1 MRGEFFGHTG
11 TELKMI
17 STKGFLRAAL
27 LSSAASACLF
37 TPHLAQAAAADQAVG
52 VEEVVVTG
60 SRIRRPDFTSAQPL
74 DVITSESIDQRGYTN
89 VADALNELP
98 TMGVPINPV
107 GDQGS
112 FGTGRQYVNLFN
124 LGTNRT
130 LTLVNGRRFV
140 SANVASIFT
149 GATAGSQVDLN
160 AIPTGLI
167 DRIETVQSGGS
178 AVYGSDAIA
187 GVVNIITKSRFEGL
201 EFDGQYGV
209 REKGGGEEYRARVM
223 AGHDFL
229 DGRLNVYGSYEY
241 DKTTAL
247 SNMDSKYLAQ
257 RPTFANNPANVTGS
271 DTIPA
276 NILYYFRT
284 VPETNL
290 GGLPFRTGGSALSGI
305 LTIADASG
313 NRVPAAF
320 DASGNLIPYNT
331 GQFIQASIAS
341 GGDGLNL
348 AALSSLIS
356 PVERHVVS
364 AFATYKLTDNI
375 RLKGEGFY
383 THLDSTE
390 PFNQPIFNAPLFGG
404 TSASLRMS
412 TSNPFLT
419 AQARAA
425 ILGQPTALP
434 ADTASPGDRIFF
446 LSRSSTD
453 IGSNKTHTVGE
464 TGRGVIS
471 LEGDLDLMGHA
482 FYWDASANYGKSWG
496 FFESP
501 NIDQTKFNF
510 AIDAVRDASGTIVCR
525 DATARANGCQP
536 LNLFGFGAPSQAAL
550 NYVNVHFQSDYTIE
564 EKDYVANFGG
574 DLINLPGGALR
585 GVVGAE
591 WRKESSQFTPNDPQR
606 LGVGRS
612 AAITALNG
620 SYTSKEYYAEATL
633 PVFGKDFNFLG
644 LRSLEIDGQ
653 FRRVDNSQAGKN
665 NAWSYGARWRPIDDL
680 LIRGSKSQSFRAP
693 AITELFL
700 PTATSFFTATDP
712 CDKAN
717 INSGPSPANRLRNC
731 QAAFQALG
739 LPANFQLTSQ
749 VQAAT
754 VQGTT
759 AGSQSLKNEIARQ
772 ETYGLVYQ
780 PHQVRGLTLKF
791 DWMKINITNA
801 IANFNLTSILQVCYD
816 SPTPPADACNR
827 FQRGAGSG
835 ARPGQILSAGD
846 ITPAGSA
853 SAGPSTGFI
862 NAGFLHFEGYTWGA
876 YYNFDLADIPETSGL
891 FGGNPGRIDLGV
903 DFFHVVKQESSVT
916 GLGFDLVDTKTTI
929 GNPSNSWRA
938 SATYTRD
945 PLSVTWTTNFIG
957 QSLFSRSNTIE
968 TRFPLDVPAYYR
980 SDVAINYDIT
990 SYTGHPLGLDKIK
1003 ARLVVRNVF
1012 NTPPPFASAT
1022 SANGI
1027 ATYDFLGRYYEVGL
1041 NARF

>member
-1 MRGEFFGHTG
+1 MQ
-11 TELKMI
+11 

-27 LSSAASACLF
+27 LTSAASACLF
-37 TPHLAQAAAADQAVG
+37 APVLAHAQASPPAGQAVG

-60 SRIRRPDFTSAQPL
+60 SRIRRPDFTSSQPL
-74 DVITSESIDQRGYTN
+74 DVVTSETIDQKGFTN

-112 FGTGRQYVNLFN
+112 FGTGRQFVNLFN
-124 LGTNRT
+124 LGSNRT

-149 GATAGSQVDLN
+149 GASGGSQVDLN

-167 DRIETVQSGGS
+167 DRIETVQAGGS

-187 GVVNIITKSRFEGL
+187 GVVNIITKSRYEGV
-201 EFDGQYGV
+201 EVDGQYGV
-209 REKGGGEEYRARVM
+209 REAGGGSEWRARIQ

-229 DGRLNVYGSYEY
+229 DGRLNLFGSYEY
-241 DKTTAL
+241 NKTSAL

-257 RPTFANNPANVTGS
+257 RLTFGTNPANVTGT

-276 NILYYFRT
+276 TILFPFRT

-290 GGLPFRTGGSALSGI
+290 GGIPFRTGGSALSGI
-305 LTIADASG
+305 LTVTDSTG
-313 NRVPAAF
+313 SHPAAF
-320 DASGNLIPYNT
+320 APDGTLIPYNP
-331 GQFIQASIAS
+331 GLFVQASIAS

-356 PVERHVVS
+356 PVERHVAS
-364 AFATYKLTDNI
+364 AFGNFKLTDNI
-375 RLKGEGFY
+375 RIKAEGFY
-383 THLDSTE
+383 THLEATE
-390 PFNQPIFNAPLFGG
+390 PFNQPIFNASLFGG
-404 TSASLRMS
+404 TSADLRMS

-419 AQARAA
+419 TQARNA
-425 ILGQPTALP
+425 ILANTGLTAD
-434 ADTASPGDRIFF
+434 AASPGDRIFF

-453 IGSNKTHTVGE
+453 VGSNKTHTVGQ
-464 TGRGVIS
+464 TGRGVLS
-471 LEGDLDLMGHA
+471 VEGDLDLMGHA
-482 FYWDASANYGKSWG
+482 FYWDVSANYGKSWG

-510 AIDAVRDASGTIVCR
+510 ALDAVKDASGAIVCR

-536 LNLFGFGAPSQAAL
+536 INLFGFGAPSAAAL
-550 NYVNVHFQSDYTIE
+550 GYVNVHFQSDYTIE
-564 EKDYVANFGG
+564 EKDYTANFGG
-574 DLINLPGGALR
+574 DLLNLPGGALR
-585 GVVGAE
+585 GVVGVE
-591 WRKESSQFTPNDPQR
+591 WRKESSDFEPNDPQR

-612 AAITALNG
+612 AAITAISG
-620 SYTSKEYYAEATL
+620 AFTSKEYYAEGTL
-633 PVFGKDFNFLG
+633 PIFGKDFNFLG
-644 LRSLEIDGQ
+644 MRSLELDGQ
-653 FRRVDNSQAGKN
+653 FRKVDNSQSGKN
-665 NAWSYGARWRPIDDL
+665 NAWSYGLRWRPIEDL

-717 INSGPSPANRLRNC
+717 IGGGPNPAARLANC

-759 AGSQSLKNEIARQ
+759 AGSPSLKNEIAKQ
-772 ETYGLVYQ
+772 ETYGFVYQ
-780 PHQVRGLTLKF
+780 PHFVHGLTFKA
-791 DWMKINITNA
+791 DYMKINMTNA
-801 IANFNLTSILQVCYD
+801 IANFNLSSILQVCYD
-816 SPTPPADACNR
+816 SPTPQADACGR
-827 FQRGAGSG
+827 FQRGNAAG
-835 ARPGQILSAGD
+835 ARPGQVLSAGD
-846 ITPAGSA
+846 TTPGGGV
-853 SAGPSTGFI
+853 SAGPTTGFI
-862 NAGFLHFEGYTWGA
+862 NAGYLNFEGYTLGA
-876 YYNFDLADIPETSGL
+876 YYNFDLADIPETRGFL
-891 FGGNPGRIDLGV
+891 NGNPGRLDFGL
-903 DFFHVVKQESSVT
+903 DFFHVMKQESSVT
-916 GLGFDLVDTKTTI
+916 GLGFDLADTKNTV

-938 SATYTRD
+938 SLTYTRD
-945 PLSVTWTTNFIG
+945 PLSVTWTTNFVG
-957 QSLFSRSNTIE
+957 RSQLSRTQTVE
-968 TRFPLDVPAYYR
+968 TRFPLDLAPYYR
-980 SDVAINYDIT
+980 NDVAINYDIT
-990 SYTGHPLGLDKIK
+990 SLTGHPMGLDRIR

-1012 NTPPPFASAT
+1012 NTPPPYAAGT
-1022 SANGI
+1022 SAVGPVV
-1027 ATYDFLGRYYEVGL
+1027 YDFIGRYYEVGL